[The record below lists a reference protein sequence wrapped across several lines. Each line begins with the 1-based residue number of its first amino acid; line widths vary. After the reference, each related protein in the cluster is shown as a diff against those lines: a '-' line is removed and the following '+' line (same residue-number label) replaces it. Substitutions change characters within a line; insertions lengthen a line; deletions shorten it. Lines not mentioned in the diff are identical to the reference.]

1 MRQRRAE
8 EFGGASSGP
17 NYQICGQLHVIS
29 ILIDVVLAI
38 SAAVVPSNNR
48 VMVKTS
54 TENYLFKKIS
64 KPYIGYSNVA
74 GKN

>member
-1 MRQRRAE
+1 
-8 EFGGASSGP
+8 
-17 NYQICGQLHVIS
+17 LHVIS

-38 SAAVVPSNNR
+38 SAAVVPSSNR